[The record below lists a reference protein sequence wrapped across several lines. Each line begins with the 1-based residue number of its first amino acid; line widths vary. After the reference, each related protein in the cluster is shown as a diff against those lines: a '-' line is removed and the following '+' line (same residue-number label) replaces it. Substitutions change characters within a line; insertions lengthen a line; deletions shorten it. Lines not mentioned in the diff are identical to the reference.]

1 MENETSSVCEKETA
15 KPDQFAE
22 QKNGPGDI
30 ESTGGPQ
37 RSEKIPVLTAL
48 LEFDVVR
55 IDKVSV
61 IFNIFTSVFSEE
73 NLKSE

>member
-1 MENETSSVCEKETA
+1 MRKGVSNARPVRG
-15 KPDQFAE
+15 AE
-22 QKNGPGDI
+22 ERTQGPGDV

-37 RSEKIPVLTAL
+37 SSEKIPVLTAL

-61 IFNIFTSVFSEE
+61 IFDIFTSVFIEE
-73 NLKSE
+73 NLKSK